1 MINLT
6 FDGKKA
12 LGPKIDPKI
21 SPIERKLLIAVIFT
35 IKILQLKLYTILLTL
50 LVLATVPA
58 QVLAQVNPNT
68 AHTVNVVKS
77 GDFVTLA
84 GEGIDPDDDTLD
96 ISWVQIGG
104 EEVDLMPSAFV
115 AEPTFKA
122 PEVENGRVKILTFE
136 LTVTDP
142 YGGSDV
148 DTIKVTVMPRNQPPT
163 ADAGPDQTA
172 EKGDAVTLEG
182 DGSDPDGDSLN
193 YRWSQ
198 IDGPIVTLDDPT
210 SQSPSFDTGEMS
222 RNTGTLRFQLTV
234 GDGYGGIARD
244 SVTIK
249 VTAGKPSLIS
259 AKAGPDQ
266 LVDEGDEVQL
276 DGVCNDK
283 LGRDVSYM
291 WTQTIGPFSELSSNA
306 DPDPTFTAPEIP
318 NGPNVPMAFRFT
330 CEVESGGSAT
340 DIVIVRVRPINDDPL
355 ADAGPDKNT
364 LSFRYV
370 YLTGS
375 GTDSDGDKLKYTWTQ
390 TDGEDVDLIYPNKA
404 EARIMAPDVTGGAS
418 MDLEFELTVTDPY
431 GGEDS
436 DTMVVTVYS
445 DNVRASADAGLDQ
458 VVDEQTEV
466 TLSGTGEDDDSEEI
480 TFEWRQIG
488 GEEVELSATDEPEP
502 TFTAPVVDN
511 GRVKILVFELRVAD
525 ENGHPSKDLTKVTVL
540 PVNGLPAV
548 DAGDDQQVDIGATVS
563 LSGSA
568 FDEDDDELTYLWSQ
582 IEGPSVALTSET
594 DLETGFT
601 APKVAVDTPITFQ
614 LIANDGQADSEPDD
628 VTITVIGEITK
639 QLTAYAGKD
648 KTVPELSTVTLFG
661 SGKDPLKLKLDYDW
675 RQLSGE
681 PVTLSSTSLPKPSFE
696 APEVANGET
705 KTLVFE
711 VSVSDGE
718 GRSAKDTITVT
729 VVPINGDPTAIA
741 TVKSVREAI

>member
-1 MINLT
+1 MIDLT

-12 LGPKIDPKI
+12 LGPKIDPKL

-35 IKILQLKLYTILLTL
+35 IKMLQLKFYTVLLT
-50 LVLATVPA
+50 VLILGTVPA

-68 AHTVNVVKS
+68 AHTTNIVKS
-77 GDFVTLA
+77 GDFVTLS

-96 ISWVQIGG
+96 VSWVQIGG
-104 EEVDLMPSAFV
+104 EEVDLMPSANV
-115 AEPTFKA
+115 PEPTFKA

-136 LTVTDP
+136 LTVIDP

-148 DTIKVTVMPRNQPPT
+148 DTIKITVMPRNQPPT

-172 EKGDAVTLEG
+172 QKGDALTLEG
-182 DGSDPDGDSLN
+182 SGTDPDGDALN

-198 IDGPIVTLDDPT
+198 IDGPIVTLDDPN
-210 SQSPSFDTGEMS
+210 SQSPTFDSEEMTRS
-222 RNTGTLRFQLTV
+222 TGTLRFQLTV
-234 GDGYGGIARD
+234 GDGFGGIARD
-244 SVTIK
+244 SVIIK
-249 VTAGKPSLIS
+249 ITAGKPSLIN

-276 DGVCNDK
+276 DGSCTDK
-283 LGRDVSYM
+283 LDRETSLM
-291 WTQTIGPFSELSSNA
+291 WTQTMGPFSELSSNA

-318 NGPNVPMAFRFT
+318 NGPIVPLAFRFT
-330 CEVESGGSAT
+330 CEVDGGGTAT

-375 GTDSDGDKLKYTWTQ
+375 GTDTDGDKLQYTWRQ
-390 TDGEDVDLIYPNKA
+390 TDGEDVNLIYPNKA
-404 EARIMAPDVTGGAS
+404 EARIMAPEVTGGAS
-418 MDLEFELTVTDPY
+418 IDLEFELTVTDPY

-436 DTMVVTVYS
+436 DTMVITVYS

-466 TLSGTGEDDDSEEI
+466 TLSGTGEDADSEEI
-480 TFEWRQIG
+480 TFEWRQVG
-488 GEEVELSATDEPEP
+488 GEEVELSATEEPEP
-502 TFTAPVVDN
+502 TFTAPVVAN
-511 GRVKILVFELRVAD
+511 GKVKVLVFELRVSD
-525 ENGHPSKDLTKVTVL
+525 ENGHPSKDITKVTVL
-540 PVNGLPAV
+540 PVNSPPV
-548 DAGDDQQVDIGATVS
+548 TSAGDDQQLDIGATVS

-568 FDEDDDELTYLWSQ
+568 FDEDDDPLTYLWSQ
-582 IEGPSVALTSET
+582 TEGPSIVLTSEI
-594 DLETGFT
+594 DLETGFV

-614 LIANDGQADSEPDD
+614 LIANDGQEDSEPSS

-648 KTVPELSTVTLFG
+648 KTVSELSTVTLFG
-661 SGKDPLKLKLDYDW
+661 SGKDPLKHKLNYDW
-675 RQLSGE
+675 RQVSGE
-681 PVTLSSTSLPKPSFE
+681 QVTLSSTSLPKPSFE

-711 VSVSDGE
+711 LTVSDDE
-718 GRSAKDTITVT
+718 GRSAQDTVT
-729 VVPINGDPTAIA
+729 VTVKPINGDPTAIA